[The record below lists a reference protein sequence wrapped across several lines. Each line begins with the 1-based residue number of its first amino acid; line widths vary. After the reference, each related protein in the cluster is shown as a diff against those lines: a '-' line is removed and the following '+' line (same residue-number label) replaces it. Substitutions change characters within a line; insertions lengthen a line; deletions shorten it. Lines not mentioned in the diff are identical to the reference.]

1 MSKRSAQTPASQGV
15 AGALD
20 GRPMVTGS
28 VAHLDEEARMVFEQN
43 TPQENLAINRL
54 KYPGRANS
62 AMLPYFG
69 DFMEDF

>member
-1 MSKRSAQTPASQGV
+1 M

-43 TPQENLAINRL
+43 TPQANLAINRL
-54 KYPGRANS
+54 KNPARANNPL
-62 AMLPYFG
+62 LPYLG
-69 DFMEDF
+69 DSPEDFL